1 MSEPVR
7 KPLSRMRKAIIKS
20 MTASALVP
28 QFMIE
33 SEPSVAALGEQ
44 RSRLAGDSP
53 VSYSDVFVATCARAL
68 RRFPAVNSS
77 LVDDAILEHQEVNI
91 GLAISLSDGLIAPA
105 IRGADGLTLAEIA
118 AERERLS
125 AAARENALS
134 AEDMFST
141 TFTVSNLGPFGVRR
155 FRALVVPPQAA
166 ILALGAIT
174 PDRTLSLSLSCDH
187 RVLDGAGAAEFLG
200 HLVDLIEA
208 PGWLAELSSPSV
220 SSAVPK
226 PAGSG

>member
-1 MSEPVR
+1 
-7 KPLSRMRKAIIKS
+7 MRKAIIKS

-28 QFMIE
+28 QFTIE
-33 SEPSVAALGEQ
+33 SEPSVAALGEC
-44 RSRLAGDSP
+44 RSRLAGDSR
-53 VSYSDVFVATCARAL
+53 VSYSDLFVATCARAL

-77 LVDDAILEHQEVNI
+77 LADDAIVEHQEVNI
-91 GLAISLSDGLIAPA
+91 GLAISLPDGLIAPA

-125 AAARENALS
+125 TAARENALS
-134 AEDMFST
+134 AEDMFSS

-187 RVLDGAGAAEFLG
+187 RVIDGAGAAEFLG
-200 HLVDLIEA
+200 RLVELIEE
-208 PGWLAELSSPSV
+208 PGWIAELPSPSAA
-220 SSAVPK
+220 SAIPK
-226 PAGSG
+226 LAGSG